1 MKLYI
6 HSSAINKHRSFII
19 CMGRGGVGGHIY
31 ILNYSPLGGG
41 GHLHLKLFTP
51 LQITNT
57 VIKNIYKSY
66 IQSVDKHTK
75 HTCSKINVRMKHNS

>member
-19 CMGRGGVGGHIY
+19 CMGRGGGA
-31 ILNYSPLGGG
+31 
-41 GHLHLKLFTP
+41 HLHLKLFTP
-51 LQITNT
+51 LQIINT

-75 HTCSKINVRMKHNS
+75 HTCLKINVRMKHNS

>member
-19 CMGRGGVGGHIY
+19 CMGRGGGAHLHLKLFTIG
-31 ILNYSPLGGG
+31 GGG

-51 LQITNT
+51 LQIINT

>member
-19 CMGRGGVGGHIY
+19 CMGRGGGTFTFKIIHRW
-31 ILNYSPLGGG
+31 GGG

-51 LQITNT
+51 LQIINT

>member
-19 CMGRGGVGGHIY
+19 WE
-31 ILNYSPLGGG
+31 GGG
-41 GHLHLKLFTP
+41 AHLHLKP
-51 LQITNT
+51 LQIINT